1 MSTMADDGTSEDLF
15 FFTDPTFGS
24 LDSTSALDSTEFMFG
39 EDSSVPGDY
48 GMESMIGLPHGL
60 PEPETA
66 HASPS
71 TAFASPN
78 QQSSPNSSG
87 GSQSDGSSRRA
98 GGNSS
103 HTSVQGDCI
112 MANDPPEV
120 KSEWASDLDLVP
132 FEGSAGVS
140 LANIE
145 GMVGFDPLPDAMPN
159 INSPLNAFAGPGNLQ
174 QNGTAEPLAPHS
186 TATPPYMF
194 GAGSGTYAA
203 GNNFQ
208 YSKGGTANTSRDVS
222 PSLGLKN
229 DYSRT
234 GRQPL
239 DFEFTSVSR
248 IPVQGSWLGN
258 IPMQSGIPLQP
269 QPYPITGPQNHASQ
283 PTLFTIGAIPP
294 KSRVETQI
302 PILFT
307 VSSLP
312 AGVTKLHLP
321 THTVSKAKLLQRP
334 TPEPSRDMLELHAIL
349 VCSSAMIYE
358 DKKRE
363 VLDRARQVASRGR
376 APSALTGNNDDQN
389 SNQRQDSPSP
399 QDGGDVN
406 ICAGCVVRERKR
418 AGRKKLKKPEDEHL
432 WQQDE
437 RRRVIVFNTN
447 EVKDWVEPPSQP
459 PPISSP
465 KEVQNKYQFQ
475 IGEIQKH
482 QGRQVHQIYAPMRI
496 ACYCRHHSEK
506 IGFQVIFTLTD
517 WLNRVVAQAVSDS
530 IMITDDHKTPVAGSN
545 SESSMGLAN
554 RPAPKRGLSTTGLGQ
569 VTPAEQSQ
577 PGATLLT
584 PPSASRPISPLD
596 AGPSTKKRKSS
607 TGKLPMGLVMTPAV
621 TPQQPGS
628 RLPRSNMASASTS
641 PTVPTSSL
649 GLMYPSGPALPMF
662 DINTFAPAPQTGLP
676 GSFPNSSP
684 SPRSGQRVL
693 SPSSTSPLSRS
704 GDADMSIYS
713 APVSRRQSRAPSPSG
728 PRAASQASLDPML
741 PEFNELGIARPGP
754 YLDMSSPPQDLG
766 QGHAQSM
773 AIGEAQMR
781 TGGAGLLAQS
791 RQAAT
796 PQSQATIHKIVP
808 NQGSKNGGMEVT
820 LLGAGFQ
827 NGMEV
832 MFGDTRATTTTFWGQ
847 SCLVALVPPSP
858 EARTVNVTIKDQIP
872 LYQQQHHLFTYIDD
886 DEHLLMRTALA
897 ILANKANGQ
906 VNDVRDIARKLI
918 DSNGSL
924 SSLRESGPNGNAGGS
939 GHNSRGMESNLES
952 QLLKVLWLIE
962 HDKSPHEARLSLRRT
977 ATGQTMLHLASS
989 LGLVRFA
996 EQLLK
1001 LNTHVD
1007 KHNALVDMRDRGGYT
1022 SLHLAAL
1029 NSHTEMV
1036 KLLIHW
1042 KADSSIRSLSGLT
1055 AADLARSETV
1065 LRALEEPAGPRNTG
1079 TLSAVGS
1086 TSSLRSLL
1094 EHTATTTMLPQQ
1106 VLSDALGSDEESLEY
1121 SSIHDSDEEGSLSGD
1136 FDEDRFPLITTRSG
1150 STVGEVDVDNS
1161 QQGRFKS
1168 PMTLVREQFGY
1179 PFQQLAQQMQFAQQM
1194 QPLQQLQQ
1202 ALRQLPQMPYIPQMP
1217 NMPNM
1222 LPEQAEQV
1230 LARLSAMAANQFG
1243 QLKSASSEPPPSYEE
1258 VCPERGDEAETKEAS
1273 AARAAL
1279 EAEGDAKYA
1288 ALFDAAETD
1297 AESSTASSPPLSTT
1311 DDNAEEIDNQ
1321 NLPTLLQIGRK
1332 NAITKEQ
1339 QENLR
1344 TMHAMKLK
1352 GLGSDRKLFFIW
1364 IPLLVAVM
1372 CLMLYNK
1379 IPFLFAA
1386 AKETFWATLNNAQ
1399 EELQQVLR
1407 PTMAAVQTVQ
1417 GRVAGVY

>member
-1 MSTMADDGTSEDLF
+1 MADDGTSEDFLLF
-15 FFTDPTFGS
+15 NDASYGS
-24 LDSTSALDSTEFMFG
+24 LDATGGLDSTEFMFTD
-39 EDSSVPGDY
+39 DSSLPGDY
-48 GMESMIGLPHGL
+48 GMESMISFPHGL
-60 PEPETA
+60 PEQDAT

-71 TAFASPN
+71 AAFASPN

-103 HTSVQGDCI
+103 HTSVQGDCV
-112 MANDPPEV
+112 MASDPPEV
-120 KSEWASDLDLVP
+120 KSEWTSDLDMLP

-145 GMVGFDPLPDAMPN
+145 GRAGFDPLPDTMPN
-159 INSPLNAFAGPGNLQ
+159 INNPVNVFSGSGNQQHGGAGQTFALRP
-174 QNGTAEPLAPHS
+174 TAP
-186 TATPPYMF
+186 PPYMF
-194 GAGSGTYAA
+194 GGGNGTFTAGSS
-203 GNNFQ
+203 FQ
-208 YSKGGTANTSRDVS
+208 HSNGGTANTSRDVS
-222 PSLGLKN
+222 PSVGPN
-229 DYSRT
+229 NGCSPT
-234 GRQPL
+234 GPQSI
-239 DFEFTSVSR
+239 DFDFTSVSR
-248 IPVQGSWLGN
+248 IPLHGGWLPN
-258 IPMQSGIPLQP
+258 LQIPAGIPLQP
-269 QPYPITGPQNHASQ
+269 YPIPGSQNHAPQQ
-283 PTLFTIGAIPP
+283 PTLFTIGAIPS

-321 THTVSKAKLLQRP
+321 THTISKAKLLQRP
-334 TPEPSRDMLELHAIL
+334 TPEESRDMLELHAIL
-349 VCSSAMIYE
+349 VCSSAMMYE

-363 VLDRARQVASRGR
+363 VLERARQVASRGR
-376 APSALTGNNDDQN
+376 APSALTANKGDQN
-389 SNQRQDSPSP
+389 GEQRQDGPSP

-437 RRRVIVFNTN
+437 RRRVVVFNTN
-447 EVKDWVEPPSQP
+447 EVRDWVDLPSQP
-459 PPISSP
+459 PPVSSP
-465 KEVQNKYQFQ
+465 KEAQQRYQFLMS
-475 IGEIQKH
+475 EAQKH
-482 QGRQVHQIYAPMRI
+482 QARQVHQIYAPMRI

-517 WLNRVVAQAVSDS
+517 WKYNVIAQAVSDS
-530 IMITDDHKTPVAGSN
+530 IMITDDHKTPTTGSS
-545 SESSMGLAN
+545 SEPATGLAN
-554 RPAPKRGLSTTGLGQ
+554 RPAPKRGLSTTGLGP

-577 PGATLLT
+577 TGTTLLT
-584 PPSASRPISPLD
+584 PPSASRPISPSD
-596 AGPSTKKRKSS
+596 AGPSVKKRKSS
-607 TGKLPMGLVMTPAV
+607 TSKIPIGLAMTPAV
-621 TPQQPGS
+621 TPQQPGT
-628 RLPRSNMASASTS
+628 RLPRSAMASASTS
-641 PTVPTSSL
+641 PTVPVSSL
-649 GLMYPSGPALPMF
+649 NLMYASGPAQPMFNINSFPPAPSAGLPM
-662 DINTFAPAPQTGLP
+662 
-676 GSFPNSSP
+676 SFPHSSP
-684 SPRSGQRVL
+684 SPRSGQQRVL
-693 SPSSTSPLSRS
+693 SPSSASPLSPS
-704 GDADMSIYS
+704 GDPDMSIYS
-713 APVSRRQSRAPSPSG
+713 APASRRQSRAPSPSG
-728 PRAASQASLDPML
+728 TRAASQASLDPML
-741 PEFNELGIARPGP
+741 PEFNELGIARPGHYMDLP
-754 YLDMSSPPQDLG
+754 SPPQDLG
-766 QGHAQSM
+766 HGQVQSM
-773 AIGEAQMR
+773 AVGEAHLR
-781 TGGAGLLAQS
+781 AAGTGLMAQS

-796 PQSQATIHKIVP
+796 SQAQAIIHKIVP

-820 LLGAGFQ
+820 LLGAEFQ

-924 SSLRESGPNGNAGGS
+924 SSLRGSGPNGDASGS
-939 GHNSRGMESNLES
+939 GHNTRAMESNLES

-962 HDKSPHEARLSLRRT
+962 HDKSPHEAKLSLRRT

-1007 KHNALVDMRDRGGYT
+1007 KFNALVDMRDRGGYT

-1055 AADLARSETV
+1055 AADLARSDAV
-1065 LRALEEPAGPRNTG
+1065 LRALEDPVGPRNTG
-1079 TLSAVGS
+1079 MLSAVGS

-1094 EHTATTTMLPQQ
+1094 EPTAATSMLHQHDLGD
-1106 VLSDALGSDEESLEY
+1106 VLGSDEESLEY
-1121 SSIHDSDEEGSLSGD
+1121 SSIHDSDEDGSLSGD
-1136 FDEDRFPLITTRSG
+1136 FDGDRFPTTATRPSSLI
-1150 STVGEVDVDNS
+1150 GEVDAENA

-1168 PMTLVREQFGY
+1168 PMTLVKEQFGY

-1243 QLKSASSEPPPSYEE
+1243 QLKFASSEPPPSYEE
-1258 VCPERGDEAETKEAS
+1258 VCPERRDAAETKEAS

-1279 EAEGDAKYA
+1279 EAEGDAKCA
-1288 ALFDAAETD
+1288 ALFDTVEAD
-1297 AESSTASSPPLSTT
+1297 AESSTVSSPPLSTT
-1311 DDNAEEIDNQ
+1311 DDNAEDINNQ
-1321 NLPTLLQIGRK
+1321 DLPTLLQIGRK

-1364 IPLLVAVM
+1364 IPLLVVVM
-1372 CLMLYNK
+1372 CLMLSNK
-1379 IPFLFAA
+1379 IPFLFSS
-1386 AKETFWATLNNAQ
+1386 AKDTFWATLNNAQ

-1407 PTMAAVQTVQ
+1407 PTMAAVQNVQ
-1417 GRVAGVY
+1417 DRVAGVY